1 MVSDTDHQPAQ
12 SLSLTTETPENP
24 GSHTKKAPATSA
36 VSSGQGIQ
44 DQFAIMKQLLR
55 DQLDNCREQVSFLEE
70 QERKNEQI
78 RIEKEVQR
86 DEMKN
91 FLHGALEAQKEL
103 SAVSSEMAK
112 SEGSSWVLFV
122 VCRALIRVAEDLET
136 IRVVLEENHHVQMA
150 ELRAHLEGNVNYKR
164 QKQEELKETLRTR
177 S

>member
-1 MVSDTDHQPAQ
+1 
-12 SLSLTTETPENP
+12 
-24 GSHTKKAPATSA
+24 
-36 VSSGQGIQ
+36 
-44 DQFAIMKQLLR
+44 MKQLLR
-55 DQLDNCREQVSFLEE
+55 DQLDNCREQVSLLEE

-112 SEGSSWVLFV
+112 SE
-122 VCRALIRVAEDLET
+122 DLET

-164 QKQEELKETLRTR
+164 QKQEELKETLRMR
-177 S
+177 F

>member
-1 MVSDTDHQPAQ
+1 MVSDTNHQPA
-12 SLSLTTETPENP
+12 SLTSTAETPENP
-24 GSHTKKAPATSA
+24 RSHPEKASA
-36 VSSGQGIQ
+36 PSSVSSVQGIQ
-44 DQFAIMKQLLR
+44 NQFAIMKQLLR
-55 DQLDNCREQVSFLEE
+55 DQLDNCREQVSLLEE

-112 SEGSSWVLFV
+112 SE
-122 VCRALIRVAEDLET
+122 
-136 IRVVLEENHHVQMA
+136 VLEENHYVQMA
-150 ELRAHLEGNVNYKR
+150 DIKAHLEGNVNYKR
-164 QKQEELKETLRTR
+164 QKQEELKETLQTR